1 MNRIGRRL
9 AAIAV
14 LLGSAGVLGACSG
27 DAGDAGGGGSGSRT
41 VAAGDTLP
49 GSQGGDD
56 GPSGLAHVH
65 GVGRDPGDD
74 SILLATHYGLWRVA
88 EAGEPELV
96 GDHRHD
102 LMGFSVV
109 GAEHFVASG
118 HPNGAP
124 SLPSHLGLIEST
136 DAGRT
141 WKSVSLL
148 GDVDFHALHASADQT
163 WGWDSTT
170 GRLMVSDDQEDW
182 DVRARE
188 VVIVDFAVSPEREDT
203 VVASMPVSETEL
215 EVRRSTDG
223 GREFTAVEDGP
234 QLARLTWGSGGLF
247 GFDLE
252 GAVWRSSD
260 EGKAWRRVG
269 EVGELPQAVAATD
282 DELLAAT
289 KGAVQRSTDGGRTW
303 KRVVEFDA

>member
-1 MNRIGRRL
+1 MSHVGRL

-14 LLGSAGVLGACSG
+14 LLGSAGVVGACSG
-27 DAGDAGGGGSGSRT
+27 SAQDAGGSDSRPDT

-49 GSQGGDD
+49 ASEGAEDR
-56 GPSGLAHVH
+56 PSGLAHVH
-65 GVGRDPGDD
+65 GVGRDPRDG
-74 SILLATHYGLWRVA
+74 SILLATHYGLWRA
-88 EAGEPELV
+88 GEAGEPELV
-96 GDHRHD
+96 GDYRHD

-109 GAEHFVASG
+109 GAAHFVASG

-170 GRLMVSDDQEDW
+170 GRLMVSGDREEW
-182 DVRARE
+182 DVRARD
-188 VVIVDFAVSPEREDT
+188 VMIVDFAVSPGREDT

-215 EVRRSTDG
+215 QMRRSTDG
-223 GREFTAVEDGP
+223 GREFTPVDDAP
-234 QLARLTWGSGGLF
+234 QLARLTWGGNGLF

-252 GAVWRSSD
+252 GLVWRSSND
-260 EGKAWRRVG
+260 GKSWQRVG

-289 KGAVQRSTDGGRTW
+289 RGAVQRSADGGRTW
-303 KRVVEFDA
+303 KRVVEFEV